1 MSCILAS
8 DILNINDFREV
19 LDSMWCCHAKWRY
32 IAKELRISARTIR
45 KIEENVDSKDC
56 LYEMITVWLKN
67 VSPRPTRTAMK
78 GALQSIRVTGKLV
91 LNCVRSC
98 SSFLIRY

>member
-19 LDSMWCCHAKWRY
+19 LDNMWCCHAKWRY
-32 IAKELRISARTIR
+32 IAKELRISASTICT
-45 KIEENVDSKDC
+45 IEENYRNVDSKDC
-56 LYEMITVWLKN
+56 LYEMITVWLKK

-78 GALQSIRVTGKLV
+78 RALQSICVAGKFV
-91 LNCVRSC
+91 L
-98 SSFLIRY
+98 F